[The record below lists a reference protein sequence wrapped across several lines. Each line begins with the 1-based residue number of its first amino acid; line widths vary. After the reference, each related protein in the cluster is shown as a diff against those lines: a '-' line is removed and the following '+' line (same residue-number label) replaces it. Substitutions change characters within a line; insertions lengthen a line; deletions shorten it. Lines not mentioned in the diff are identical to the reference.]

1 MKNRRFHNIPLLALA
16 TAVLTVLA
24 LSGGIGDYR
33 TWMENTPSPVNQGGS
48 LVWTGG
54 HNIYALRGGGVE
66 KADSTEPPTKPQ
78 LYLPENGQKLTE
90 NTPTFEWTHC
100 ERADSYR
107 LLIDNDPGFTS
118 PEENRV
124 MRETRVFY
132 TTTSDGYIENSS
144 RDAATG
150 EVTDDTAESHVG
162 QTLSWVRRG
171 FVFFDTSSLPDT
183 AVITAATLTLN
194 AGTPWGGLDNN
205 FDIVVQNGQPTY
217 PHDPLEAGD
226 FYYGHYS
233 DNGGAI
239 NTSGFGVF
247 EMKARDI
254 TLNENGRSWIKKD
267 NTTKFC
273 LRSSRDIDDNE
284 PTGVEYIIF
293 STRVGGVGQTYW
305 PKLTV
310 TYIDNTYTIAD
321 EDSLP
326 NDNYYWKVVAT
337 NEYGENESDVWT
349 FKMAVGRV
357 TSAIVAEADAEVT
370 EGNPDSPDSP
380 DYIYNLYNGW
390 NPSFKSERDYFRFN
404 LENIPPSAEI
414 ENAVLRANSKYGPS
428 GPGGFDDPTSHLV
441 DAVPVDNDDWDESTL
456 TWNNAPPPGTTVFDT
471 KNFQADDFL
480 IGDPRCEDPDQG
492 RLCWYSWDVTS
503 YVASEFAGGDPL
515 VSICLKAQNE
525 SVYDSAGWF
534 YSKDDSKHPYLE
546 VTWSGVVVSISPS
559 ENIGLCG
566 ENVTFTVTIM
576 NGTSFDAFKLES
588 SNTEG
593 WPLEI
598 ENEITIPAGQN
609 RATTLTVTIP
619 PTAEEGDFT
628 TATVTVT
635 ALENENV
642 SNNASCLAKYF
653 HDRPI
658 YTYLTWGSND
668 TAHTIVVTW
677 KTVNADTGDN
687 VLYDIESREGNPE
700 PYENSATGSPHTYPG
715 AGGYIHD
722 VELTG
727 LSPDSIYY
735 FICGG
740 DEEGYSA
747 ERSFRTPPEVPTS
760 IRFVAGGDSRHG
772 SETNWPEERDD
783 ISREMA
789 KFNPSFV
796 LFTGDFVM
804 TGSDQDEWNNW
815 FAAAQEYW
823 VDNDGLTIPMI
834 TCIGNHEVYYPQP
847 SDYDPENEATNYYEQ
862 FCLPGNERWYSLD
875 FGPDLHITVLDSEIL
890 SRSDAWNEQ
899 LSWLESD
906 LAEHES
912 CTWKIAIFH
921 RPAYSAGYHG
931 QKTSGNDAVSR
942 ELIREDWVPL
952 FDEYHVDLVVNAH
965 DHDYERTY
973 PLYDGTVQPY
983 GTTYVVSGG
992 WGAPLRDVSSQLW
1005 TAYSAKK
1012 YNFTVV
1018 DISEDTLHMRAV
1030 DRYGETFDE
1039 NYIMDYGVDVSIS
1052 PAENIGWPGENVT
1065 FSVEVA
1071 NVGKFDDNY
1080 ELAAVPENA
1089 EWVANLAGNLV
1100 SPAAGTSENVI
1111 LTVTIPP
1118 TAEEGD
1124 NTVVTV
1130 SATSQENENVKD
1142 NASCLAHAVQWGVD
1156 VLILE
1161 SWQENLPGGTLV
1173 YTVTITNT
1181 GNVSD
1186 NYALENTDNATW
1198 GLSLSENLVEVANG
1212 TSANVTLTVTIPED
1226 ATGCESDN
1234 ITITAIS
1241 QGNAEVKDNDSCIAH
1256 VKVVRRVEVLIS
1268 PGFKHDLPE
1277 ENVTFTVTVKNEGNV
1292 SDNYGLSVED
1302 TKGWAPTLDN
1312 DSLVISENENETT
1325 TLRVHI
1331 PENAELGMSDTIIV
1345 TATSR
1350 TDNTV
1355 TDNDN
1360 CAAYALPSTGVSVS
1374 ISPDENIGW
1383 LGENVTFTVTVTN
1396 EGNVTDNYDLAVTD
1410 DAVWGATLDD
1420 YLLESVAP
1428 DENRQ
1433 TTLSVT
1439 VPGDASE
1446 GDSTSITVTATSQE
1460 NENVSDSDTCTVPAV
1475 ENIVRGVSISISPDY
1490 QENVP
1495 GGTIEYEVTITNTGE
1510 LADDYDLT
1518 VTDDADWGAAPDYNL
1533 FENVAPGENRQTTV
1547 RVTVPS
1553 NVIEGDTAMII
1564 VTARSQVDPTVENS
1578 GTCTAEAAAVP
1589 VEPPGPPIVPLAA
1602 GGAAIGIAIAVLL
1615 KKGVISLPSIHSRF
1629 LCLPFADS
1637 ITYLYIIITKI
1648 VDGYEYLGVNE

>member
-1 MKNRRFHNIPLLALA
+1 MKNRHFHNIPLLALA
-16 TAVLTVLA
+16 TTVLTVLA
-24 LSGGIGDYR
+24 LLGGIGDYR
-33 TWMENTPSPVNQGGS
+33 PWMENAPSPVNQGGS

-54 HNIYALRGGGVE
+54 HNIYALRAGGVE

-78 LYLPENGQKLTE
+78 LYLPENDQKLTE

-100 ERADSYR
+100 ERADNYS

-124 MRETRVFY
+124 MRETHVFY
-132 TTTSDGYIENSS
+132 TTTSDGYISASS
-144 RDAATG
+144 RDAITG
-150 EVTDDTAESHVG
+150 EVTDDTSVSYVG
-162 QTLSWVRRG
+162 QTLSCVARS

-183 AVITAATLTLN
+183 AVIMEATLTFYG
-194 AGTPWGGLDNN
+194 ATPFGGLATD

-226 FYYGHYS
+226 FYHDYYS

-239 NTSGFGVF
+239 NTSGFDF
-247 EMKARDI
+247 SLKAHDI
-254 TLNENGRSWIKKD
+254 TLNENGRSWIRKD
-267 NTTKFC
+267 STTKFC
-273 LRSSRDIDDNE
+273 LRSSRDIDSIE
-284 PTGVEYIIF
+284 PIGDENINF
-293 STRVGGVGQTYW
+293 PTRSSSEQYW

-310 TYIDNTYTIAD
+310 TYIDNTYTVTD

-326 NDNYYWKVVAT
+326 NDNYCWKVVAT
-337 NEYGENESDVWT
+337 NENGGNESDVWT
-349 FKMAVGRV
+349 FKVAVGCV
-357 TSAIVAEADAEVT
+357 TTPIEPTDDCGFNERY
-370 EGNPDSPDSP
+370 PDDVKGT
-380 DYIYNLYNGW
+380 DYNMYIGW
-390 NPSFKSERDYFRFN
+390 NPTYKSERIYFRFN
-404 LENIPPSAEI
+404 LEDIPPSATI
-414 ENAVLRANSKYGPS
+414 KNAVLRANSKYGPS
-428 GPGGFDDPTSHLV
+428 GPGGYTDPTRHLV
-441 DAVPVDNDDWDESTL
+441 DAVPVNNDDWEEETL

-471 KNFQADDFL
+471 EDFQADDFL
-480 IGDPRCEDPDQG
+480 IGDPRCENPAEGQYA
-492 RLCWYSWDVTS
+492 WYSWDVTS

-525 SVYDSAGWF
+525 NIYDSAGWF

-546 VTWSGVVVSISPS
+546 VTYSGVVVSISPS

-588 SNTEG
+588 SDTEG

-619 PTAEEGDFT
+619 DDAEEGDST
-628 TATVTVT
+628 TVTVT
-635 ALENENV
+635 AIALENESV
-642 SNNASCLAKYF
+642 SNNASCLAKYV
-653 HDRPI
+653 HDLPI
-658 YTYLTWGSND
+658 YTYLTWGRND

-687 VLYDIESREGNPE
+687 VLYDVVSRGGVPDLYGNL
-700 PYENSATGSPHTYPG
+700 ATGSHHTYPG

-722 VELTG
+722 VELTD

-747 ERSFRTPPEVPTS
+747 ERSFRTPPEAPTS
-760 IRFVAGGDSRHG
+760 IRFVAGGDSRYD

-796 LFTGDFVM
+796 LFNGDFVM
-804 TGSDQDEWNNW
+804 TGSDQGEWDNW

-823 VDNDGLTIPMI
+823 VDNDGLTIPI
-834 TCIGNHEVYYPQP
+834 IPCIGNHETYGDPGGTAYY
-847 SDYDPENEATNYYEQ
+847 AQ
-862 FCLPGNERWYSLD
+862 FCLPENEQWYSLD
-875 FGPDLHITVLDSEIL
+875 WGPHLHIISLECLDE
-890 SRSDAWNEQ
+890 DDDVAETQ
-899 LSWLESD
+899 TEWLRND
-906 LAEHES
+906 LAAHENYR
-912 CTWKIAIFH
+912 WKVVIFH
-921 RPAYSAGYHG
+921 TPAYSAGHHG
-931 QKTSGNDAVSR
+931 GNSSVKTHWA
-942 ELIREDWVPL
+942 PL
-952 FDEYHVDLVVNAH
+952 FDNYHVDLVINAH
-965 DHDYERTY
+965 DHHYERTY
-973 PLYDGTVQPY
+973 PIYQNAVQPY

-992 WGAPLRDVSSQLW
+992 WGAPLRDVSSQWW
-1005 TAYSAKK
+1005 TAYRAKK
-1012 YNFTVV
+1012 SNFTVV
-1018 DISEDTLHMRAV
+1018 DISGDTLHMRAV

-1039 NYIMDYGVDVSIS
+1039 CYIRDYGVDVSIS

-1071 NVGKFDDNY
+1071 NVGRFDDNY

-1089 EWVANLAGNLV
+1089 EWVANLTNNLV
-1100 SPAAGTSENVI
+1100 SLAAGTSENVI

-1124 NTVVTV
+1124 STVVTV

-1142 NASCLAHAVQWGVD
+1142 NASCLTHAIQWGVD

-1161 SWQENLPGGTLV
+1161 NWQENLPGGTLV

-1198 GLSLSENLVEVANG
+1198 DLSLSENLVEVANG

-1241 QGNAEVKDNDSCIAH
+1241 QKNAEVKDNDSCIAH

-1277 ENVTFTVTVKNEGNV
+1277 EDVTFIVTVKNEGNV

-1331 PENAELGMSDTIIV
+1331 PENAEPGMSDTIIV
-1345 TATSR
+1345 TATSL
-1350 TDNTV
+1350 TDNTA

-1374 ISPDENIGW
+1374 ISPDENEGVP
-1383 LGENVTFTVTVTN
+1383 GENVTFTVTVTN
-1396 EGNVTDNYDLAVTD
+1396 EGNVTDNYDLTVTD

-1420 YLLESVAP
+1420 YLFESVAP

-1439 VPGDASE
+1439 VPDDASE
-1446 GDSTSITVTATSQE
+1446 GDSTNITVTATSQE

-1475 ENIVRGVSISISPDY
+1475 ENIVPGVSISISPDY

-1533 FENVAPGENRQTTV
+1533 FENVAPGEDRQTNV

-1553 NVIEGDTAMII
+1553 NVIEGDTATII
-1564 VTARSQVDPTVENS
+1564 VTARSQVDPTVEKS
-1578 GTCTAEAAAVP
+1578 VTCTAEAGAVP

-1602 GGAAIGIAIAVLL
+1602 GGAAIGIAIAILL
-1615 KKGVISLPSIHSRF
+1615 KKGIIARPHIHSRF
-1629 LCLPFADS
+1629 FCLQFADL
-1637 ITYLYIIITKI
+1637 ITYIYIIITKI
-1648 VDGYEYLGVNE
+1648 VNGNEYLETNE